1 MPEETLFDLPE
12 KQSPV
17 PRAPT
22 RPENARVLRPI
33 RNQIEWMPRSL
44 DDTLPGDHQ
53 ARAIWSVLEKLN
65 LSAFYGSIKAVL
77 DGPGR
82 STTDPQVLLAV
93 WLFATTDGIGS
104 ARQLARLCE
113 EHDAYRW
120 LCGGVPTNYHMLSDF
135 RVAHKKELD
144 ELMTKILA
152 GMMSEGLVALER
164 VAQDGMRVRASAGTN
179 SFRRKERL
187 GACLVEAK
195 EQVERLAKERE
206 HPDPEVNKRQEAARK
221 RVAKEREQRIEE
233 ALRNMPELEASKERQ
248 LKKKSKKDRAKVKEP
263 RVSTTDPE
271 ARVMKMPDGG
281 FQPAYNFQFASEV
294 GTQVI
299 VGVGVTTQG
308 NDKGQAVPMVEQI
321 DERTDEKPD
330 DYLMD
335 GSYVTREDI
344 TALEKQAITVYAP
357 TLAPRT
363 ETSGRT
369 QSTPREDDTKEVAD
383 WRTRME
389 TEEAKKI
396 YRQRAATAE
405 CVNAR
410 GRAFGLR
417 QLTVRGT
424 AKVLSVALIV
434 AITHNIL
441 RWIALTS

>member
-1 MPEETLFDLPE
+1 MPEETLFELPE
-12 KQSPV
+12 RKAPAPS
-17 PRAPT
+17 APT
-22 RPENARVLRPI
+22 RPENARVLRAI
-33 RNQIEWMPRSL
+33 RNQIEWMARSL
-44 DDTLPGDHQ
+44 DETLPEDHQ
-53 ARAIWSVLEKLN
+53 ARSIWAFLERLN

-82 STTDPQVLLAV
+82 STTDPQVLLAL
-93 WLFATTDGIGS
+93 WLFATADGIGS

-120 LCGGVPTNYHMLSDF
+120 LCGGVPINYHMLSDF
-135 RVAHKKELD
+135 RVAHEKELD
-144 ELMTKILA
+144 ELMTGILA
-152 GMMSEGLVALER
+152 SMMSEGLVKLER
-164 VAQDGMRVRASAGTN
+164 IAQDGMRTRASAGSN

-187 GACLVEAK
+187 EACLTEAK

-206 HPDPEVNKRQEAARK
+206 HPDPKVNKRQEAARK
-221 RVAKEREQRIEE
+221 RAAKEREQRIEE
-233 ALRNMPELEASKERQ
+233 ALRNLPEIKAAKERQ
-248 LKKKSKKDRAKVKEP
+248 LKKKSKKDRPKVKEP

-281 FQPAYNFQFASEV
+281 FRPAYNLQFASEV
-294 GTQVI
+294 GSQVV
-299 VGVGVTTQG
+299 VGVGVTNTG

-321 DERTDEKPD
+321 DKRTEEKPD

-335 GSYVTREDI
+335 GSFVTREDI
-344 TALEKQAITVYAP
+344 TALEKQGITVYAP

-369 QSTPREDDTKEVAD
+369 QSMPREDDTPEVGQ
-383 WRTRME
+383 WRARME

-405 CVNAR
+405 YVNAR
-410 GRAFGLR
+410 GRALGLT
-417 QLTVRGT
+417 QLTVRGAT
-424 AKVLSVALIV
+424 KVLSVALLV